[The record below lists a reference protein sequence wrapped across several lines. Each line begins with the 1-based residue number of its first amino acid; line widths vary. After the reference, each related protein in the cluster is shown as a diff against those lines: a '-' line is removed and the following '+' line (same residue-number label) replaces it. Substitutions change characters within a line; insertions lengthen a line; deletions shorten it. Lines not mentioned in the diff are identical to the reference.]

1 MNRLPGAARLDADL
15 TEALREDRL
24 HSLLLVHIRPPEGE
38 DDDRGPGILRSLS
51 PASTGAAYHL
61 GGSNYALLNP
71 APERVFAQPL
81 PDGLCGGGVV
91 VDPAWLAPGEETGRL
106 LLRAASRL
114 LTLSRQRGCNQIL
127 WIREEDSGA
136 SDPGGVAEDLFRDLA
151 RANASRAR
159 QLEIDSR
166 VDPLTGLHNRR
177 GFDEVFGRMVET
189 SRRCNRPLA
198 LLFLDCDT
206 LKEINDEGGHEA
218 GDRFILALAR
228 VLRSVV
234 RRSDVIVRWGA
245 DEFAV
250 ALEGGDPGRARA
262 LAERLRSE
270 VDDRTEGTVS
280 IGIYSG
286 VPADA
291 AEAVNS
297 ADAAMYEAKEMGRN
311 VVVTRRGN
319 RG

>member
-1 MNRLPGAARLDADL
+1 MSLLPGAARLDADL
-15 TEALREDRL
+15 AEALRQDRL
-24 HSLLLVHIRPPEGE
+24 HSLLLVHIQPLEGE
-38 DDDRGPGILRSLS
+38 DDRGPSLLRSLA
-51 PASTGAAYHL
+51 PASPSAAYRL
-61 GGSNYALLNP
+61 GGANFAVLNP
-71 APERVFAQPL
+71 FVEPVFGQSL
-81 PDGLCGGGVV
+81 PDGLCGGGVI
-91 VDPAWLAPGEETGRL
+91 VDPAWLTPGQETGRL

-114 LTLSRQRGCNQIL
+114 LALSRQRGCHQIL

-136 SDPGGVAEDLFRDLA
+136 SEPGGVAEGLFRDLA

-189 SRRCNRPLA
+189 SRRSNRPLG

-250 ALEGGDPGRARA
+250 ALEGGDPGQARA

-270 VDDRTEGTVS
+270 VEDRTEGTVS

-291 AEAVNS
+291 AEAVGS

-319 RG
+319 PG

>member
-1 MNRLPGAARLDADL
+1 MNLLPGASRLEADL
-15 TEALREDRL
+15 AEALREDRL
-24 HSLLLVHIRPPEGE
+24 HSLLLVHIRTLEG
-38 DDDRGPGILRSLS
+38 DDDEGSFLRSLAL
-51 PASTGAAYHL
+51 ASAGAAYRL
-61 GGSNYALLNP
+61 GGSNFALLNP
-71 APERVFAQPL
+71 SVERVCRQPL

-91 VDPAWLAPGEETGRL
+91 VDPAWLTPAEETGRL

-114 LTLSRQRGCNQIL
+114 LALSRQLGCSRIL
-127 WIREEDSGA
+127 WIREEDSGV
-136 SDPGGVAEDLFRDLA
+136 SEPGVVAEEMFRDLA
-151 RANASRAR
+151 RLNASRAR

-177 GFDEVFGRMVET
+177 GFDEVFGRMVAA
-189 SRRCNRPLA
+189 SRRANRPLA

-250 ALEGGDPGRARA
+250 ALEGGDPGSARA

-270 VDDRTEGTVS
+270 VEDRTEGTVS

-291 AEAVNS
+291 AEAVGS
-297 ADAAMYEAKEMGRN
+297 ADAAMYEAKGMGRN

-319 RG
+319 PG

>member
-1 MNRLPGAARLDADL
+1 MNLLPGAVRLDADL
-15 TEALREDRL
+15 AEALREDRL
-24 HSLLLVHIRPPEGE
+24 HSLLLVHIQRLEEE
-38 DDDRGPGILRSLS
+38 DDGGPGLLRSLDAASPS
-51 PASTGAAYHL
+51 PAYRL
-61 GGSNYALLNP
+61 GGSNFALLNP
-71 APERVFAQPL
+71 SVEWLARRPL
-81 PDGLCGGGVV
+81 PDGLCGGGVA
-91 VDPAWLAPGEETGRL
+91 VDPAWLTHGEETGRL

-114 LTLSRQRGCNQIL
+114 LVLARQRGCQQIL
-127 WIREEDSGA
+127 WIGEEDAGA
-136 SDPGGVAEDLFRDLA
+136 SDPGRVAEDLFRGLA

-189 SRRCNRPLA
+189 SRRANRPLA

-250 ALEGGDPGRARA
+250 ALEGGDPGKART

-270 VDDRTEGTVS
+270 VEDRTEGTVS

-291 AEAVNS
+291 AEAVGS
-297 ADAAMYEAKEMGRN
+297 ADAAMYEAKGMGRN
-311 VVVTRRGN
+311 VVVTRSGN
-319 RG
+319 PG